1 MRVSDKVIYPEL
13 SYQIT
18 GLLFELHNSLGRYCR
33 EKQYADSLE
42 LMLNEVRIPFKREEA
57 LPIEE
62 IKNKFTNK
70 ADFVINNQLLLEL
83 KAKPFVTNEDYTQAH
98 RYLEASGLKLGVIV
112 NFRSKYL
119 KPIRIIR
126 SNS

>member
-1 MRVSDKVIYPEL
+1 MKVSEKVIYPEL
-13 SYQIT
+13 SYQVT

-42 LMLNEVRIPFKREEA
+42 QMLIEAKIPFKREES
-57 LPIEE
+57 LPMEKLE
-62 IKNKFTNK
+62 DKFTNK
-70 ADFVINNQLLLEL
+70 ADFVINSQLLLEL
-83 KAKPFVTNEDYTQAH
+83 KAKPFMTNEDYAQAH
-98 RYLEASGLKLGVIV
+98 RYLEAGGFKLGVIV